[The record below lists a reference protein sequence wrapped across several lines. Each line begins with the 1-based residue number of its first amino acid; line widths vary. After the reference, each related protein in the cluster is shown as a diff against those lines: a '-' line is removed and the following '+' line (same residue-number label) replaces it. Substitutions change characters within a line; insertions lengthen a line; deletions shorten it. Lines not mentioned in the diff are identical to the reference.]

1 MKSDGRPSLTALLAA
16 AARAAHLVVDDDPP
30 LFADTLAY
38 TLLGEHAEE
47 LVGHHRTY
55 GRHPILA
62 GARVGVT
69 TRSRYTEACLAS
81 AVREG
86 IGQYVILGAGLD
98 SYAYRSGGGLQ
109 TFEVDHPDTQGWKR
123 AQVAGAGLE
132 TPDVTYVPVDLETE
146 SLVDGLIEYGFDPAR
161 PALFSWL
168 GVTMYLTRDAIAE
181 TLTTIA
187 AFAPGT
193 RLVVDTMLPADHRDE
208 AGQSYL
214 DVLVP
219 AFAERGEALMSFLSP
234 EEVIAL
240 LAECG
245 YETIEQVNQ
254 RESVDAA
261 LWDRSDALGPAQI
274 SLNTHA
280 RVR

>member
-1 MKSDGRPSLTALLAA
+1 MKSDGTPSLTAILAA
-16 AARAAHLVVDDDPP
+16 AARAAHLVVDDAPP

-38 TLLGEHAEE
+38 ALLGERAEE
-47 LVGHHRTY
+47 LIGHHRAY
-55 GRHPILA
+55 GDHPILS

-69 TRSRYTEACLAS
+69 TRSRYTEGRLAS
-81 AVREG
+81 AIRDG
-86 IGQYVILGAGLD
+86 IDQYVILGAGLD
-98 SYAYRSGGGLQ
+98 SYALRSEGGVK
-109 TFEVDHPDTQGWKR
+109 TFEVDHPDTQEWKR
-123 AQVAGAGLE
+123 ARAADAGLKS
-132 TPDVTYVPVDLETE
+132 PDLTYVPVDLETE
-146 SLVDGLIEYGFDPAR
+146 PLADGLLKYGFDPDR

-193 RLVVDTMLPADHRDE
+193 QIVVDTMLSADHRDE

-214 DVLVP
+214 DILIP
-219 AFAERGEALMSFLSP
+219 AFAEHGEALLSFLSP
-234 EEVIAL
+234 DEVIDL

-261 LWDRSDALGPAQI
+261 LWDRTDALQPTQL
-274 SLNTHA
+274 SLLTHA
-280 RVR
+280 RLR